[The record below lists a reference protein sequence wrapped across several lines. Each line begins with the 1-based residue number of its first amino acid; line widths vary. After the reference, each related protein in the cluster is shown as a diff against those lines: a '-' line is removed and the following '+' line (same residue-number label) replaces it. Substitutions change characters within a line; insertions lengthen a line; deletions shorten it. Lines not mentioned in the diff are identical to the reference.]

1 MTSEDIAKTLYAKF
15 VADIVSTLENQE
27 GMRYENALLDIGYQ
41 VVNGWSIYEKIYRQ
55 TIDALSVAL
64 LEDVSVD
71 ELILLWQ
78 DVSCN
83 VWYTYNDD
91 TEDDDSFYS
100 MEGIMEEIF
109 HRVCSVAEEAYYE
122 YQEE

>member
-1 MTSEDIAKTLYAKF
+1 MTSEDVAKTLYAKF

-27 GMRYENALLDIGYQ
+27 GMRYENALLDIGDQ

-100 MEGIMEEIF
+100 MEGIMKEIF

-122 YQEE
+122 CEE

>member
-27 GMRYENALLDIGYQ
+27 GMRYENALLDIGDQ
-41 VVNGWSIYEKIYRQ
+41 VANGWSIYEKIYRQ
-55 TIDALSVAL
+55 TIDTLTTAL
-64 LEDVSVD
+64 LEDVPVD
-71 ELILLWQ
+71 KLILLWQ
-78 DVSCN
+78 DVSFEVLYC
-83 VWYTYNDD
+83 YNYADV
-91 TEDDDSFYS
+91 DDDSFYS

>member
-1 MTSEDIAKTLYAKF
+1 MTSEDVAKTLYAKF